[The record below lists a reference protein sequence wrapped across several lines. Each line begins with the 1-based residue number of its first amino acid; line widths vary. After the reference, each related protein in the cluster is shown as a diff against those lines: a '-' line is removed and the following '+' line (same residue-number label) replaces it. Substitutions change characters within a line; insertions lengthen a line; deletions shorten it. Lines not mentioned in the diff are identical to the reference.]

1 MNIRHSEVIDNLS
14 CEKYELIKF
23 NKRVLSEKRNL
34 RLPLL
39 TSKKIM
45 FSSTIGNFSSFVGG
59 HQDFR

>member
-14 CEKYELIKF
+14 REKCELIIKF

-39 TSKKIM
+39 TSKK
-45 FSSTIGNFSSFVGG
+45 
-59 HQDFR
+59 